1 MLHHLCTLYNT
12 CPLFAT
18 SSLQLSW
25 CTCSIWWSNYY
36 LPGYSSEFWGLFLFM
51 PLKTVNHLSSNS
63 WMCFDFFSL
72 HSITC
77 QHHQLPLHQYQLL
90 ARWMFSHQPL
100 FQTLL
105 QWDPQKPALLHW
117 TQLKNRLIWIRYM
130 CSILLNNHIS
140 SDWCNS
146 VHTIALK
153 KKIVKGDM
161 YIGCKKKK
169 LASPAVT
176 FCIFLRTWIQLVE
189 LNKKYLEARGFNNSQ
204 VASISIHL

>member
-1 MLHHLCTLYNT
+1 MAGAQNLSVGLRFFFILYYFLSHAICKLKHYGNRMLHHLCTLYNT

-36 LPGYSSEFWGLFLFM
+36 LPGYSSEFWGLFLFI
-51 PLKTVNHLSSNS
+51 PPI
-63 WMCFDFFSL
+63 FDFFSL

-117 TQLKNRLIWIRYM
+117 TQLKNRLIWIRYV
-130 CSILLNNHIS
+130 CSILLNNHLS
-140 SDWCNS
+140 SD
-146 VHTIALK
+146 
-153 KKIVKGDM
+153 
-161 YIGCKKKK
+161 
-169 LASPAVT
+169 
-176 FCIFLRTWIQLVE
+176 
-189 LNKKYLEARGFNNSQ
+189 
-204 VASISIHL
+204 

>member
-1 MLHHLCTLYNT
+1 MAGAQNLSVDSDFSLSFSTFFPMQSAKALWQQDTASLICTLYNT

-63 WMCFDFFSL
+63 WMCSDFFSL
-72 HSITC
+72 HSIMC

-100 FQTLL
+100 FQTLP

-117 TQLKNRLIWIRYM
+117 TQLKNRLIWIRYVS
-130 CSILLNNHIS
+130 SILLNNHLS
-140 SDWCNS
+140 SD
-146 VHTIALK
+146 
-153 KKIVKGDM
+153 
-161 YIGCKKKK
+161 
-169 LASPAVT
+169 
-176 FCIFLRTWIQLVE
+176 
-189 LNKKYLEARGFNNSQ
+189 
-204 VASISIHL
+204 

>member
-1 MLHHLCTLYNT
+1 MAGAQNLSVGLRFFFILYYFLSHAICKLKHYGNRMLHHLCTLYNT

-36 LPGYSSEFWGLFLFM
+36 LPGYSSEFWGLFLFI
-51 PLKTVNHLSSNS
+51 PLKTVNHLRSNS

-117 TQLKNRLIWIRYM
+117 TQLKNRLIWIRYV
-130 CSILLNNHIS
+130 CSILLNNHLS
-140 SDWCNS
+140 SD
-146 VHTIALK
+146 
-153 KKIVKGDM
+153 
-161 YIGCKKKK
+161 
-169 LASPAVT
+169 
-176 FCIFLRTWIQLVE
+176 
-189 LNKKYLEARGFNNSQ
+189 
-204 VASISIHL
+204 

>member
-36 LPGYSSEFWGLFLFM
+36 LPGYSSEFWGLFLLM

-63 WMCFDFFSL
+63 CMCFDFFSL

-117 TQLKNRLIWIRYM
+117 TQLKNRLIWIRYV
-130 CSILLNNHIS
+130 CSILLNNHLS

-146 VHTIALK
+146 VHTIALTK
-153 KKIVKGDM
+153 
-161 YIGCKKKK
+161 
-169 LASPAVT
+169 
-176 FCIFLRTWIQLVE
+176 
-189 LNKKYLEARGFNNSQ
+189 NSERWY
-204 VASISIHL
+204 V